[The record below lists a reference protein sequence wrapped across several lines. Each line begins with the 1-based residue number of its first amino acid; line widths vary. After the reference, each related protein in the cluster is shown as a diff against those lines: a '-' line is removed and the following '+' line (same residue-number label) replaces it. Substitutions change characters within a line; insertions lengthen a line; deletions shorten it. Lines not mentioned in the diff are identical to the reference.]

1 MNKFKNG
8 LKKILSY
15 IAARR
20 LLRYSIIVVVVI
32 ILLPTGVILTNKYFN
47 NKVNNIEDTKEES
60 LNINDSDKIKDNSI
74 TKGIIETDVVADKTY
89 SKHTLSDGFSTLSED
104 DYNSSSNTDK
114 NNITNSTSNNISQ
127 SIDKS
132 SLTGIDLEILEG
144 YEFNPKK
151 DLKLQATDKDGRNIS
166 DSIIIEKNNVNTTI
180 PGSYIVK
187 ASVKLSNGQYKER
200 EFNVIVKETTL
211 EVSLKSFKSI
221 KVNIKKGEK
230 IGATRVIPLI
240 IDEKKILEAEKIIKE
255 KIISVEEIKPKKAVL
270 ITTGNEVYKGRIK
283 DAFLPVMKEKLE
295 YYGSEIVKQIILPDN
310 KEMITE
316 NILKAIE
323 EDKVDMIICTGG
335 MSVDPDDVTPSAIKD
350 CNGEIVTYGAPVLPG
365 AMFLLAYYKNIPI
378 LGVPSCAMYSKR
390 TIFDLVLP
398 RILADEKL
406 SFEDIARFGNGGM
419 CLNCEICSFPHCS
432 FGK

>member
-1 MNKFKNG
+1 M
-8 LKKILSY
+8 KKIRIEDSIGCILSHDVTKIVPGEFKGRLFKKGHVIKEEDIEKLLDIGKEHIYVWEPKEGQLHENDAAKRIKDLVLGKGCY
-15 IAARR
+15 ISEEIKEGKIDFFANTQGIVKINKE
-20 LLRYSIIVVVVI
+20 LLLKLNLLGEIIVSTI
-32 ILLPTGVILTNKYFN
+32 HN
-47 NKVNNIEDTKEES
+47 NTPV
-60 LNINDSDKIKDNSI
+60 
-74 TKGIIETDVVADKTY
+74 
-89 SKHTLSDGFSTLSED
+89 
-104 DYNSSSNTDK
+104 
-114 NNITNSTSNNISQ
+114 
-127 SIDKS
+127 
-132 SLTGIDLEILEG
+132 
-144 YEFNPKK
+144 
-151 DLKLQATDKDGRNIS
+151 
-166 DSIIIEKNNVNTTI
+166 
-180 PGSYIVK
+180 
-187 ASVKLSNGQYKER
+187 
-200 EFNVIVKETTL
+200 
-211 EVSLKSFKSI
+211 
-221 KVNIKKGEK
+221 KKGEK

-240 IDEKKILEAEKIIKE
+240 IDENKIIEAENIVNE
-255 KIISVEEIKPKKAVL
+255 KIISVQEIKPKKATL

-283 DAFLPVMKEKLE
+283 DAFLPVMKEKLG
-295 YYGSEIVKQIILPDN
+295 YYGSEIVNQVILPDN

-323 EDKVDMIICTGG
+323 EDSVDMVICTGG

-406 SFEDIARFGNGGM
+406 SFEDIASYGNGGM

>member
-1 MNKFKNG
+1 MKQIRIEDSVG
-8 LKKILSY
+8 CILSHDVTKIVPGEFKGRLFKKGHVIREEDIPKLLDIGKEHIYVWEPKKGQLHENDAAIRVKDLVLGQGCY
-15 IAARR
+15 ISEEIKEGKIDFFANTQGIVKINKD
-20 LLRYSIIVVVVI
+20 LLLKINLLGEIIVSTI
-32 ILLPTGVILTNKYFN
+32 HN
-47 NKVNNIEDTKEES
+47 NTPV
-60 LNINDSDKIKDNSI
+60 
-74 TKGIIETDVVADKTY
+74 
-89 SKHTLSDGFSTLSED
+89 
-104 DYNSSSNTDK
+104 
-114 NNITNSTSNNISQ
+114 
-127 SIDKS
+127 
-132 SLTGIDLEILEG
+132 
-144 YEFNPKK
+144 
-151 DLKLQATDKDGRNIS
+151 
-166 DSIIIEKNNVNTTI
+166 
-180 PGSYIVK
+180 
-187 ASVKLSNGQYKER
+187 
-200 EFNVIVKETTL
+200 
-211 EVSLKSFKSI
+211 
-221 KVNIKKGEK
+221 KKGEK

-295 YYGSEIVKQIILPDN
+295 YYGSEIVKQVILPDN

>member
-1 MNKFKNG
+1 MKQIRIEDSVG
-8 LKKILSY
+8 CILSHDVTKIVPGEFKGRLFKKGHVIREEDISKLLDIGKEHIYVWEPKKGQLHENDAAIRVKDLVLGQGCY
-15 IAARR
+15 ISEEIKEGKIDFFANTQGIVKINKD
-20 LLRYSIIVVVVI
+20 LLLKLNLLGEIIVSTI
-32 ILLPTGVILTNKYFN
+32 HN
-47 NKVNNIEDTKEES
+47 NTPV
-60 LNINDSDKIKDNSI
+60 
-74 TKGIIETDVVADKTY
+74 
-89 SKHTLSDGFSTLSED
+89 
-104 DYNSSSNTDK
+104 
-114 NNITNSTSNNISQ
+114 
-127 SIDKS
+127 
-132 SLTGIDLEILEG
+132 
-144 YEFNPKK
+144 
-151 DLKLQATDKDGRNIS
+151 
-166 DSIIIEKNNVNTTI
+166 
-180 PGSYIVK
+180 
-187 ASVKLSNGQYKER
+187 
-200 EFNVIVKETTL
+200 
-211 EVSLKSFKSI
+211 
-221 KVNIKKGEK
+221 KKGEK

-295 YYGSEIVKQIILPDN
+295 YYGSEIVKQVILPDN

-406 SFEDIARFGNGGM
+406 SFEDIAIFGNGGM

>member
-1 MNKFKNG
+1 MKQIRIEDSVG
-8 LKKILSY
+8 CILSHDVTKIVPGEFKGRLFKKGHVIREEDIPKLLDIGKEHIYVWEPKKGQLHENDAAIRVKDLVLGQGCY
-15 IAARR
+15 ISEEIKEGKIDFFANTQGIVKINKD
-20 LLRYSIIVVVVI
+20 LLLKLNLLGEIIVSTI
-32 ILLPTGVILTNKYFN
+32 HN
-47 NKVNNIEDTKEES
+47 NTPV
-60 LNINDSDKIKDNSI
+60 
-74 TKGIIETDVVADKTY
+74 
-89 SKHTLSDGFSTLSED
+89 
-104 DYNSSSNTDK
+104 
-114 NNITNSTSNNISQ
+114 
-127 SIDKS
+127 
-132 SLTGIDLEILEG
+132 
-144 YEFNPKK
+144 
-151 DLKLQATDKDGRNIS
+151 
-166 DSIIIEKNNVNTTI
+166 
-180 PGSYIVK
+180 
-187 ASVKLSNGQYKER
+187 
-200 EFNVIVKETTL
+200 
-211 EVSLKSFKSI
+211 
-221 KVNIKKGEK
+221 KKGEK

-283 DAFLPVMKEKLE
+283 DSFLPVMKEKLE
-295 YYGSEIVKQIILPDN
+295 YYGSEIVKQVILPDN

>member
-1 MNKFKNG
+1 MKQIRIEDSVG
-8 LKKILSY
+8 CILSHDVTKIVPGEFKGRLFKKGHVIREEDIPKLLDIGKEHIYVWEPKKGQLHENDAALRVKDLVLGQGCY
-15 IAARR
+15 ISEEIKEGKIDFFANTQGIVKINKD
-20 LLRYSIIVVVVI
+20 LLLKLNLLGEIIVSTI
-32 ILLPTGVILTNKYFN
+32 HN
-47 NKVNNIEDTKEES
+47 NTPV
-60 LNINDSDKIKDNSI
+60 
-74 TKGIIETDVVADKTY
+74 
-89 SKHTLSDGFSTLSED
+89 
-104 DYNSSSNTDK
+104 
-114 NNITNSTSNNISQ
+114 
-127 SIDKS
+127 
-132 SLTGIDLEILEG
+132 
-144 YEFNPKK
+144 
-151 DLKLQATDKDGRNIS
+151 
-166 DSIIIEKNNVNTTI
+166 
-180 PGSYIVK
+180 
-187 ASVKLSNGQYKER
+187 
-200 EFNVIVKETTL
+200 
-211 EVSLKSFKSI
+211 
-221 KVNIKKGEK
+221 KKGEK

>member
-1 MNKFKNG
+1 MKQIRIEDSVG
-8 LKKILSY
+8 CILSHDVTKIVPGEFKGRLFKKGHVIREEDIPKLLDIGKEHIYVWEPKKGQLHENDAAIRVKDLVLGQGCY
-15 IAARR
+15 ISEEIKEGKIDFFANTQGIVKINKD
-20 LLRYSIIVVVVI
+20 LLLKLNLLGEIIVSTI
-32 ILLPTGVILTNKYFN
+32 HN
-47 NKVNNIEDTKEES
+47 NTPV
-60 LNINDSDKIKDNSI
+60 
-74 TKGIIETDVVADKTY
+74 
-89 SKHTLSDGFSTLSED
+89 
-104 DYNSSSNTDK
+104 
-114 NNITNSTSNNISQ
+114 
-127 SIDKS
+127 
-132 SLTGIDLEILEG
+132 
-144 YEFNPKK
+144 
-151 DLKLQATDKDGRNIS
+151 
-166 DSIIIEKNNVNTTI
+166 
-180 PGSYIVK
+180 
-187 ASVKLSNGQYKER
+187 
-200 EFNVIVKETTL
+200 
-211 EVSLKSFKSI
+211 
-221 KVNIKKGEK
+221 KKGEK

-295 YYGSEIVKQIILPDN
+295 HYGSEIVKQIILPDN

-316 NILKAIE
+316 NILKVIE

>member
-1 MNKFKNG
+1 MKQIRIEDSVG
-8 LKKILSY
+8 CILSHDVTKIVPGEFKGRLFKKGHVIREEDIPKLLDIGKEHIYVWEPKKGQLHENDAAIRVKDLVLGQGCY
-15 IAARR
+15 ISEEIKEGKIDFFANTQGIVKINKD
-20 LLRYSIIVVVVI
+20 LLLKLNLLGEIIV
-32 ILLPTGVILTNKYFN
+32 
-47 NKVNNIEDTKEES
+47 
-60 LNINDSDKIKDNSI
+60 
-74 TKGIIETDVVADKTY
+74 
-89 SKHTLSDGFSTLSED
+89 STIH
-104 DYNSSSNTDK
+104 N
-114 NNITNSTSNNISQ
+114 
-127 SIDKS
+127 
-132 SLTGIDLEILEG
+132 
-144 YEFNPKK
+144 
-151 DLKLQATDKDGRNIS
+151 
-166 DSIIIEKNNVNTTI
+166 NTT
-180 PGSYIVK
+180 V
-187 ASVKLSNGQYKER
+187 
-200 EFNVIVKETTL
+200 
-211 EVSLKSFKSI
+211 
-221 KVNIKKGEK
+221 KKGEK

>member
-1 MNKFKNG
+1 MKQIRIEDSVG
-8 LKKILSY
+8 CILSHDVTKIVPGEFKGRLFKKGHVIREEDIPKLLDIGKEHIYVWEPKKGQLHENDAAIRVKDLVLGQGCY
-15 IAARR
+15 ISEEIKEGKIDFFANTQGIVKINKD
-20 LLRYSIIVVVVI
+20 LLLKLNLLGEIIVSTI
-32 ILLPTGVILTNKYFN
+32 HN
-47 NKVNNIEDTKEES
+47 NTPV
-60 LNINDSDKIKDNSI
+60 
-74 TKGIIETDVVADKTY
+74 
-89 SKHTLSDGFSTLSED
+89 
-104 DYNSSSNTDK
+104 
-114 NNITNSTSNNISQ
+114 
-127 SIDKS
+127 
-132 SLTGIDLEILEG
+132 
-144 YEFNPKK
+144 
-151 DLKLQATDKDGRNIS
+151 
-166 DSIIIEKNNVNTTI
+166 
-180 PGSYIVK
+180 
-187 ASVKLSNGQYKER
+187 
-200 EFNVIVKETTL
+200 
-211 EVSLKSFKSI
+211 
-221 KVNIKKGEK
+221 KKGEK

-390 TIFDLVLP
+390 TIFDSVLP

>member
-1 MNKFKNG
+1 MKQIRIEDSVG
-8 LKKILSY
+8 CILSHDVTKIVPGEFKGRLFKKGHVIREEDIPKLLDIGKEHIYVWEPKKGQLHENDAAIRVKDLVLGQGCY
-15 IAARR
+15 ISEEIKEGKIDFFANTQGIVKINKELILKLN
-20 LLRYSIIVVVVI
+20 LLGEIIVSTI
-32 ILLPTGVILTNKYFN
+32 HN
-47 NKVNNIEDTKEES
+47 NTPV
-60 LNINDSDKIKDNSI
+60 
-74 TKGIIETDVVADKTY
+74 
-89 SKHTLSDGFSTLSED
+89 
-104 DYNSSSNTDK
+104 
-114 NNITNSTSNNISQ
+114 
-127 SIDKS
+127 
-132 SLTGIDLEILEG
+132 
-144 YEFNPKK
+144 
-151 DLKLQATDKDGRNIS
+151 
-166 DSIIIEKNNVNTTI
+166 
-180 PGSYIVK
+180 
-187 ASVKLSNGQYKER
+187 
-200 EFNVIVKETTL
+200 
-211 EVSLKSFKSI
+211 
-221 KVNIKKGEK
+221 KKGEK

-295 YYGSEIVKQIILPDN
+295 HYGSEIVKQIILPDN

-316 NILKAIE
+316 NILKVIE

>member
-1 MNKFKNG
+1 MKQIRIEDSVG
-8 LKKILSY
+8 CILSHDVTKIVPGEFKGRLFKKGHVIREEDIPKLLDIGKEHIYVWEPKKGQLHENDAAIRVKDLVLGQGCY
-15 IAARR
+15 ISEEIKEGKIDFFANTQGIVKINKD
-20 LLRYSIIVVVVI
+20 LLLKLNLLGEIIVSTI
-32 ILLPTGVILTNKYFN
+32 HN
-47 NKVNNIEDTKEES
+47 NTPV
-60 LNINDSDKIKDNSI
+60 
-74 TKGIIETDVVADKTY
+74 
-89 SKHTLSDGFSTLSED
+89 
-104 DYNSSSNTDK
+104 
-114 NNITNSTSNNISQ
+114 
-127 SIDKS
+127 
-132 SLTGIDLEILEG
+132 
-144 YEFNPKK
+144 
-151 DLKLQATDKDGRNIS
+151 
-166 DSIIIEKNNVNTTI
+166 
-180 PGSYIVK
+180 
-187 ASVKLSNGQYKER
+187 
-200 EFNVIVKETTL
+200 
-211 EVSLKSFKSI
+211 
-221 KVNIKKGEK
+221 KKGEK

-378 LGVPSCAMYSKR
+378 LGVPSCAMSSKR

>member
-1 MNKFKNG
+1 MKQIRIEDSVG
-8 LKKILSY
+8 CILSHDVTKIVPGEFKGRLFKKGHVIREEDIPKLLDIGKEHIYVWEPKKGQLHENDAAIRVKDLVLGQGCY
-15 IAARR
+15 ISEEIKEGKIDFFANTQGIVKINKD
-20 LLRYSIIVVVVI
+20 LLLKLNLLGEIIVSTI
-32 ILLPTGVILTNKYFN
+32 HN
-47 NKVNNIEDTKEES
+47 NTPV
-60 LNINDSDKIKDNSI
+60 
-74 TKGIIETDVVADKTY
+74 
-89 SKHTLSDGFSTLSED
+89 
-104 DYNSSSNTDK
+104 
-114 NNITNSTSNNISQ
+114 
-127 SIDKS
+127 
-132 SLTGIDLEILEG
+132 
-144 YEFNPKK
+144 
-151 DLKLQATDKDGRNIS
+151 
-166 DSIIIEKNNVNTTI
+166 
-180 PGSYIVK
+180 
-187 ASVKLSNGQYKER
+187 
-200 EFNVIVKETTL
+200 
-211 EVSLKSFKSI
+211 
-221 KVNIKKGEK
+221 KKGEN

>member
-1 MNKFKNG
+1 MKQIRIEDSVG
-8 LKKILSY
+8 CILSHDVTKIVPGEFKGRLFKKGHVIREEDIPKLLDIGKEHRYVWEPKKGHLHENDAAIRVKDLVLGQGCY
-15 IAARR
+15 ISEEIKEGKIDFFANTQGIVKINKD
-20 LLRYSIIVVVVI
+20 LLLKLNLLGEIIVSTI
-32 ILLPTGVILTNKYFN
+32 HN
-47 NKVNNIEDTKEES
+47 NTPV
-60 LNINDSDKIKDNSI
+60 
-74 TKGIIETDVVADKTY
+74 
-89 SKHTLSDGFSTLSED
+89 
-104 DYNSSSNTDK
+104 
-114 NNITNSTSNNISQ
+114 
-127 SIDKS
+127 
-132 SLTGIDLEILEG
+132 
-144 YEFNPKK
+144 
-151 DLKLQATDKDGRNIS
+151 
-166 DSIIIEKNNVNTTI
+166 
-180 PGSYIVK
+180 
-187 ASVKLSNGQYKER
+187 
-200 EFNVIVKETTL
+200 
-211 EVSLKSFKSI
+211 
-221 KVNIKKGEK
+221 KKGEK

-295 YYGSEIVKQIILPDN
+295 YYGSEIVKQVILPDN

-335 MSVDPDDVTPSAIKD
+335 MSVDPDDVTPSAIND

>member
-1 MNKFKNG
+1 MKQIRIEDSVG
-8 LKKILSY
+8 CILSHDVTKIVPGEFKGRLFKKGHVIREEDIPKLLDIGKEHIYVWEPKKGQLHENDAAIRVKDLVLGQGCY
-15 IAARR
+15 ISEEIKEGKIDFFANTQGIVKINKD
-20 LLRYSIIVVVVI
+20 LLLKLNLLGEIIVSTI
-32 ILLPTGVILTNKYFN
+32 HN
-47 NKVNNIEDTKEES
+47 NTPVE
-60 LNINDSDKIKDNSI
+60 
-74 TKGIIETDVVADKTY
+74 
-89 SKHTLSDGFSTLSED
+89 
-104 DYNSSSNTDK
+104 
-114 NNITNSTSNNISQ
+114 
-127 SIDKS
+127 
-132 SLTGIDLEILEG
+132 
-144 YEFNPKK
+144 
-151 DLKLQATDKDGRNIS
+151 
-166 DSIIIEKNNVNTTI
+166 
-180 PGSYIVK
+180 
-187 ASVKLSNGQYKER
+187 
-200 EFNVIVKETTL
+200 
-211 EVSLKSFKSI
+211 
-221 KVNIKKGEK
+221 KGEK

>member
-1 MNKFKNG
+1 MKQIRIEDSVG
-8 LKKILSY
+8 CILSHDVTKIVPGEFKGRLFKKGHVIREEDIPKLLDIGKEHIYVWEPKKGQLHENDAAIRVKDLVLGQGCY
-15 IAARR
+15 ISEEIKEGKIDFFANTQGIVKINKD
-20 LLRYSIIVVVVI
+20 LLLKLNLLGEIIVSTI
-32 ILLPTGVILTNKYFN
+32 HN
-47 NKVNNIEDTKEES
+47 NTPV
-60 LNINDSDKIKDNSI
+60 
-74 TKGIIETDVVADKTY
+74 
-89 SKHTLSDGFSTLSED
+89 
-104 DYNSSSNTDK
+104 
-114 NNITNSTSNNISQ
+114 
-127 SIDKS
+127 
-132 SLTGIDLEILEG
+132 
-144 YEFNPKK
+144 
-151 DLKLQATDKDGRNIS
+151 
-166 DSIIIEKNNVNTTI
+166 
-180 PGSYIVK
+180 
-187 ASVKLSNGQYKER
+187 
-200 EFNVIVKETTL
+200 
-211 EVSLKSFKSI
+211 
-221 KVNIKKGEK
+221 KKGEK

-419 CLNCEICSFPHCS
+419 CLNCEICSFPHSS

>member
-1 MNKFKNG
+1 MKQIRIEDSVG
-8 LKKILSY
+8 CILSHDVTKIVPGEFKGRLFKKGHVIREEDIPKLLDIGKEHIYVWEPKKGQLHENDAAIRVKDLVLGQGCY
-15 IAARR
+15 ISEEIKEGKIDFFANTQGIVKINKD
-20 LLRYSIIVVVVI
+20 LLLKLNLLGEIIVSTI
-32 ILLPTGVILTNKYFN
+32 HN
-47 NKVNNIEDTKEES
+47 NTPV
-60 LNINDSDKIKDNSI
+60 
-74 TKGIIETDVVADKTY
+74 
-89 SKHTLSDGFSTLSED
+89 
-104 DYNSSSNTDK
+104 
-114 NNITNSTSNNISQ
+114 
-127 SIDKS
+127 
-132 SLTGIDLEILEG
+132 
-144 YEFNPKK
+144 
-151 DLKLQATDKDGRNIS
+151 
-166 DSIIIEKNNVNTTI
+166 
-180 PGSYIVK
+180 
-187 ASVKLSNGQYKER
+187 
-200 EFNVIVKETTL
+200 
-211 EVSLKSFKSI
+211 
-221 KVNIKKGEK
+221 KKGEK

-295 YYGSEIVKQIILPDN
+295 YYGSEIVKQVILPDN

-350 CNGEIVTYGAPVLPG
+350 CNGELVTYGAPVVPG

>member
-1 MNKFKNG
+1 MKQIRIEDSVG
-8 LKKILSY
+8 CILSHDVTKIVPGEFKGRLFKKGHVIREEDIPKLLDIGKEHIYVWEPKKGQLHENDAAIRVKDLVLGQGCY
-15 IAARR
+15 ISEEIKEGKIDFFANTQGIVKINKD
-20 LLRYSIIVVVVI
+20 LLLKLNLLGEIIVSTI
-32 ILLPTGVILTNKYFN
+32 HN
-47 NKVNNIEDTKEES
+47 NTPV
-60 LNINDSDKIKDNSI
+60 
-74 TKGIIETDVVADKTY
+74 
-89 SKHTLSDGFSTLSED
+89 
-104 DYNSSSNTDK
+104 
-114 NNITNSTSNNISQ
+114 
-127 SIDKS
+127 
-132 SLTGIDLEILEG
+132 
-144 YEFNPKK
+144 
-151 DLKLQATDKDGRNIS
+151 
-166 DSIIIEKNNVNTTI
+166 
-180 PGSYIVK
+180 
-187 ASVKLSNGQYKER
+187 
-200 EFNVIVKETTL
+200 
-211 EVSLKSFKSI
+211 
-221 KVNIKKGEK
+221 KKGEK

-295 YYGSEIVKQIILPDN
+295 HYGSEIVKQIILPDN

-350 CNGEIVTYGAPVLPG
+350 CNGEIVTYGVPVLPG

>member
-1 MNKFKNG
+1 MKQIRIEDSVG
-8 LKKILSY
+8 CILSHDVTKIVPGEFKGRVFNKGHVIREEDIPKLLDIGKEHIYVWEPKKGQLHENDAAIRVKDLVLGQGCY
-15 IAARR
+15 ISEEIKEGKIDFFANTQGIVKINKD
-20 LLRYSIIVVVVI
+20 LLLKLNLLGEIIVSTI
-32 ILLPTGVILTNKYFN
+32 HN
-47 NKVNNIEDTKEES
+47 NTPV
-60 LNINDSDKIKDNSI
+60 
-74 TKGIIETDVVADKTY
+74 
-89 SKHTLSDGFSTLSED
+89 
-104 DYNSSSNTDK
+104 
-114 NNITNSTSNNISQ
+114 
-127 SIDKS
+127 
-132 SLTGIDLEILEG
+132 
-144 YEFNPKK
+144 
-151 DLKLQATDKDGRNIS
+151 
-166 DSIIIEKNNVNTTI
+166 
-180 PGSYIVK
+180 
-187 ASVKLSNGQYKER
+187 
-200 EFNVIVKETTL
+200 
-211 EVSLKSFKSI
+211 
-221 KVNIKKGEK
+221 KKGEK